1 LSDKIKSYFKDN
13 GINLRLILI
22 YLLLISS
29 FLPKTY
35 LPYIV
40 ITILAVFSFIY
51 FRKTLSGKVF
61 VYFLIALFAISV
73 ISWLYNFFVYHDID
87 FLGLIIWWLTN
98 LFPFLII
105 ILIAT
110 LDEDIDIRKVINFYF
125 LILLFEFFII
135 IFQATEKNKFYGDHI
150 TGTCYDAHVLSIHF
164 SIGIILALSE
174 IFLEVKRNSNIIVT
188 NRSNKN
194 VIKNLL
200 YILIFFTGQLMAA
213 YKANIIILY
222 TVLLLFFFYHFIK
235 EISIFKKQLRKTLK
249 YTVAFVALVIVIFIA
264 LTQTYL
270 LEDLQTHTEMTINNV
285 DNISKQYDIED
296 WQDLERWGGK
306 VYSYQVAFSK
316 IPKEINWFFGYG
328 PSTYISRASIYRN
341 SKMSYYITK
350 ISEDKLKL
358 SKEKVQILK
367 KFFSERISKIDY
379 KYIYKIRFNSTL
391 NAPMT
396 SVINIWV
403 ELGLQGFLFFIIFF
417 SYLFI
422 KLRKVKVSNPLNGG
436 SEYFN
441 LNNFLILLL
450 AFFILELFYFNYWE
464 YPEFVTPVMVFCI
477 LAINNRK
484 RLQNI

>member
-1 LSDKIKSYFKDN
+1 MSDKIKSYFKDN

-164 SIGIILALSE
+164 SIGIILALS
-174 IFLEVKRNSNIIVT
+174 
-188 NRSNKN
+188 
-194 VIKNLL
+194 IK
-200 YILIFFTGQLMAA
+200 
-213 YKANIIILY
+213 
-222 TVLLLFFFYHFIK
+222 
-235 EISIFKKQLRKTLK
+235 
-249 YTVAFVALVIVIFIA
+249 
-264 LTQTYL
+264 
-270 LEDLQTHTEMTINNV
+270 
-285 DNISKQYDIED
+285 
-296 WQDLERWGGK
+296 
-306 VYSYQVAFSK
+306 
-316 IPKEINWFFGYG
+316 
-328 PSTYISRASIYRN
+328 
-341 SKMSYYITK
+341 
-350 ISEDKLKL
+350 
-358 SKEKVQILK
+358 
-367 KFFSERISKIDY
+367 
-379 KYIYKIRFNSTL
+379 
-391 NAPMT
+391 
-396 SVINIWV
+396 
-403 ELGLQGFLFFIIFF
+403 
-417 SYLFI
+417 
-422 KLRKVKVSNPLNGG
+422 
-436 SEYFN
+436 
-441 LNNFLILLL
+441 
-450 AFFILELFYFNYWE
+450 
-464 YPEFVTPVMVFCI
+464 
-477 LAINNRK
+477 
-484 RLQNI
+484 